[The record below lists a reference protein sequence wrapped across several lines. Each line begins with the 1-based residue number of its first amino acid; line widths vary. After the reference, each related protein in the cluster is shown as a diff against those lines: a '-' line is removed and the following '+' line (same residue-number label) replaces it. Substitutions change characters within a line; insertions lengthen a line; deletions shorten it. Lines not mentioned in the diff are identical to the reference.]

1 VGDLATMTDASGK
14 TTTYDKYNKLGQL
27 LQSTDPDGVVTLRT
41 YDARQR
47 LLTSTVG
54 SETTTYTYDPVGQL
68 TQVTQPDGRWIGYE
82 YDDAHRQ
89 TAVKDSRGNRI
100 EYQLDNAGKQIGQ
113 TVKDPTGSLKRS
125 LARVMDALGRV
136 QQGSGRE

>member
-1 VGDLATMTDASGK
+1 MLLSIIYLIAISAEAMTGALSAGRRRMDLF
-14 TTTYDKYNKLGQL
+14 
-27 LQSTDPDGVVTLRT
+27 GVVTLRT

-47 LLTSTVG
+47 LLTSTMDT
-54 SETTTYTYDPVGQL
+54 ETTTYTYDRVGQL

-82 YDDAHRQ
+82 YDEAHRQ